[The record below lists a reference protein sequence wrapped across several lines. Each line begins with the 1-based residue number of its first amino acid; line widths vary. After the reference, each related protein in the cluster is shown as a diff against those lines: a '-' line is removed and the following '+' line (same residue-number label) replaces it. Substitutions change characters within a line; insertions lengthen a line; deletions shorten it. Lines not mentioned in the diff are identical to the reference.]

1 MKANPLLDNIFLEKL
16 FTAYD
21 REIYAKIT
29 ALNFDELPT
38 EEISGKVTGG
48 SINVDGTSACRRT
61 CSSTLVANEVNINDY
76 YWGLNTKFEL
86 QIGLTNRI
94 DEKYPDIIWFKEGIY
109 LITTFSTALVTSNYT
124 INIQGN
130 NKIGLLDGTIGGSLT
145 ALSYDFGRE
154 DYTDENG
161 VSHRRKL
168 PIRDIVTE
176 LIHEYAHE
184 PWENIIVQDLD
195 DFGVELLQY
204 RGTATNPLYLFFNI
218 NSQEV
223 EQMTLDGSFTVYKG
237 RQISCTI
244 SNIENI
250 VFEVNDKG
258 EEVKGKYYNL
268 NELYTVSNPTAF
280 KLNRN
285 DEEENYYIIKI
296 TTGQTCGYR
305 MTDITYAGDLIANVG
320 ETVVSVLDKICK
332 MLGDFE
338 YYYDTDG
345 KFIFKRK
352 NQYIYKSF
360 NHHTTTES
368 SQSYVENSA
377 YISPTVWD
385 FTGSTLVTSFNN
397 TPNLSELKNDYSL
410 WGTRKSLT
418 GNDLPVHLRYA
429 IDKKPI
435 YYKTLR
441 GDEYG
446 TTMFI
451 DQIRDEITKE
461 VHREMDIV
469 INDYTIQHK
478 LPGDLPGPQL
488 YPDGSL
494 RGGWWDI
501 RDWYEYYKIL
511 TGNEPNGTI
520 KWYTQNDLTGL
531 VSAHET
537 ITQLELYKDHISNWA
552 EMYNRYYNDTDTLVW
567 MITLTP
573 TREQN
578 KYKLSWGHSYG
589 SYSQANYESNF
600 YVSHL
605 ENGKVVTKKAEPPKK
620 RIINRPMS
628 GCSDSHT
635 YLTFLY
641 ETTYTLS
648 GEPTGGAAYLYNPN
662 FTYVNDGMDYNEII
676 EETINRRV
684 EEKLKDIII
693 VDWREI
699 IYQMAI
705 DYRRFNHCDDFGLKV
720 QEINGKQFDGKYI
733 YPRGVTGYEQYYV
746 DMEGFWRQIYC
757 PQYDYTTITLSENQ
771 YVNAKPG
778 EYFVKY
784 WNTDDENCYEARY
797 LYKDITT
804 ADLTYN
810 DISNGVLHTVSS
822 PYNLTTTYYYKPDPN
837 EWIDGWN
844 PIVDNSPE
852 SLNFWFDFLDDGGD
866 IERYGT
872 SFVGD
877 RPKAVNDSMIK
888 SIYFRETPTLIF
900 TDNIAKIDKKLGY
913 SYLQY
918 SPAMASLF
926 TMSTQGK
933 DAIDVLYEHLYKN
946 SYCIESVTV
955 NALPIYHLEPNNMI
969 NIFDTRAGINGTYVM
984 TKFTLPLTYNG
995 TMSITATKAVEEIF

>member
-61 CSSTLVANEVNINDY
+61 CSLTLVANEVNINDY

-109 LITTFSTALVTSNYT
+109 LITTFSTALGTSSYT
-124 INIQGN
+124 INIQG
-130 NKIGLLDGTIGGSLT
+130 KDKMGLLDGTVGGTLT

-154 DYTDENG
+154 DYIDENG

-237 RQISCTI
+237 QISCAI

-250 VFEVNDKG
+250 VFEFNDKG

-268 NELYTVSNPTAF
+268 NELYTISNPTAF
-280 KLNRN
+280 RLDKNN
-285 DEEENYYIIKI
+285 KEENYYIIKI

-368 SQSYVENSA
+368 AQSYVENSA

-397 TPNLSELKNDYSL
+397 TPNLIELKNDYSL

-429 IDKKPI
+429 IDKKPT

-441 GDEYG
+441 GDAYG
-446 TTMFI
+446 TTTFI
-451 DQIRDEITKE
+451 DQIRDQITKE
-461 VHREMDIV
+461 A
-469 INDYTIQHK
+469 
-478 LPGDLPGPQL
+478 
-488 YPDGSL
+488 
-494 RGGWWDI
+494 
-501 RDWYEYYKIL
+501 YK
-511 TGNEPNGTI
+511 
-520 KWYTQNDLTGL
+520 
-531 VSAHET
+531 
-537 ITQLELYKDHISNWA
+537 
-552 EMYNRYYNDTDTLVW
+552 
-567 MITLTP
+567 
-573 TREQN
+573 
-578 KYKLSWGHSYG
+578 
-589 SYSQANYESNF
+589 
-600 YVSHL
+600 
-605 ENGKVVTKKAEPPKK
+605 
-620 RIINRPMS
+620 
-628 GCSDSHT
+628 
-635 YLTFLY
+635 
-641 ETTYTLS
+641 
-648 GEPTGGAAYLYNPN
+648 
-662 FTYVNDGMDYNEII
+662 
-676 EETINRRV
+676 EETINQRI

-720 QEINGKQFDGKYI
+720 QEVNGKQLDGKYI

-746 DMEGFWRQIYC
+746 DVEGFWRQIYC

-926 TMSTQGK
+926 TMSAQGK

-955 NALPIYHLEPNNMI
+955 NALPIYHLEPNNII

>member
-61 CSSTLVANEVNINDY
+61 CSLTLVANEVNINDY

-94 DEKYPDIIWFKEGIY
+94 DEKYPDIVWFKEGIY
-109 LITTFSTALVTSNYT
+109 LITTFSTPLGTSNYT
-124 INIQGN
+124 INIQG
-130 NKIGLLDGTIGGSLT
+130 KDKMGLLDGTIGGSLT

-154 DYTDENG
+154 DYTDESG

-204 RGTATNPLYLFFNI
+204 RGTTTNPLYLFFNI

-338 YYYDTDG
+338 YYYDTEG

-429 IDKKPI
+429 IDKKPT

-441 GDEYG
+441 GDAYG
-446 TTMFI
+446 TTTFR
-451 DQIRDEITKE
+451 DQIRDQITKE
-461 VHREMDIV
+461 
-469 INDYTIQHK
+469 
-478 LPGDLPGPQL
+478 
-488 YPDGSL
+488 
-494 RGGWWDI
+494 
-501 RDWYEYYKIL
+501 
-511 TGNEPNGTI
+511 
-520 KWYTQNDLTGL
+520 
-531 VSAHET
+531 AH
-537 ITQLELYKDHISNWA
+537 D
-552 EMYNRYYNDTDTLVW
+552 
-567 MITLTP
+567 
-573 TREQN
+573 
-578 KYKLSWGHSYG
+578 
-589 SYSQANYESNF
+589 
-600 YVSHL
+600 
-605 ENGKVVTKKAEPPKK
+605 
-620 RIINRPMS
+620 
-628 GCSDSHT
+628 
-635 YLTFLY
+635 
-641 ETTYTLS
+641 
-648 GEPTGGAAYLYNPN
+648 
-662 FTYVNDGMDYNEII
+662 
-676 EETINRRV
+676 EETINRRI

-720 QEINGKQFDGKYI
+720 QEVNGKQFDGKYI
-733 YPRGVTGYEQYYV
+733 YPRGVTGYEQYYI

-771 YVNAKPG
+771 YINAKPG

-837 EWIDGWN
+837 EWINGWN

-900 TDNIAKIDKKLGY
+900 TDNIANIDKKLGY

-926 TMSTQGK
+926 TMSAQGK

-969 NIFDTRAGINGTYVM
+969 NILDTRAGINGTYVM

>member
-29 ALNFDELPT
+29 ALNFDEFPT

-61 CSSTLVANEVNINDY
+61 CSLTLVANEVNINDY

-109 LITTFSTALVTSNYT
+109 LITTFSTALGTSNYT
-124 INIQGN
+124 INIQG
-130 NKIGLLDGTIGGSLT
+130 KDKMGLLDGTIGGSLT

-204 RGTATNPLYLFFNI
+204 RGTAANPLYLFFNI

-237 RQISCTI
+237 RQISCAI

-258 EEVKGKYYNL
+258 EKIKGKYYNL

-285 DEEENYYIIKI
+285 DKEENYYIIKI

-377 YISPTVWD
+377 YISPTIWD

-429 IDKKPI
+429 IDKKPT

-441 GDEYG
+441 GDAYG
-446 TTMFI
+446 TTMFR

-461 VHREMDIV
+461 VYREMDIV
-469 INDYTIQHK
+469 IND
-478 LPGDLPGPQL
+478 
-488 YPDGSL
+488 
-494 RGGWWDI
+494 
-501 RDWYEYYKIL
+501 
-511 TGNEPNGTI
+511 
-520 KWYTQNDLTGL
+520 
-531 VSAHET
+531 
-537 ITQLELYKDHISNWA
+537 
-552 EMYNRYYNDTDTLVW
+552 
-567 MITLTP
+567 
-573 TREQN
+573 
-578 KYKLSWGHSYG
+578 
-589 SYSQANYESNF
+589 
-600 YVSHL
+600 
-605 ENGKVVTKKAEPPKK
+605 
-620 RIINRPMS
+620 
-628 GCSDSHT
+628 
-635 YLTFLY
+635 
-641 ETTYTLS
+641 
-648 GEPTGGAAYLYNPN
+648 NPN
-662 FTYVNDGMDYNEII
+662 FTYINGGMDYN
-676 EETINRRV
+676 ETINRRV

-720 QEINGKQFDGKYI
+720 QEVNGKQLDGKYI

-746 DMEGFWRQIYC
+746 DIEGFWRQIYC

-837 EWIDGWN
+837 EWINGWN
-844 PIVDNSPE
+844 PIVANSPE

-900 TDNIAKIDKKLGY
+900 TDNIANIDKKLGY

-926 TMSTQGK
+926 TMSAQGK

>member
-29 ALNFDELPT
+29 ALNFDEFPT

-61 CSSTLVANEVNINDY
+61 CSLTLVANEVNINDY

-109 LITTFSTALVTSNYT
+109 LITTFSTALGTSSYT
-124 INIQGN
+124 INIQG
-130 NKIGLLDGTIGGSLT
+130 KDKMGLLDGTIGGTLT

-258 EEVKGKYYNL
+258 EEIKGKYYNL

-429 IDKKPI
+429 IDKKPT

-441 GDEYG
+441 GDAYG
-446 TTMFI
+446 TTTFMN
-451 DQIRDEITKE
+451 QIRDQITKE
-461 VHREMDIV
+461 AHNEEA
-469 INDYTIQHK
+469 IN
-478 LPGDLPGPQL
+478 
-488 YPDGSL
+488 L
-494 RGGWWDI
+494 R
-501 RDWYEYYKIL
+501 
-511 TGNEPNGTI
+511 I
-520 KWYTQNDLTGL
+520 K
-531 VSAHET
+531 
-537 ITQLELYKDHISNWA
+537 
-552 EMYNRYYNDTDTLVW
+552 
-567 MITLTP
+567 
-573 TREQN
+573 
-578 KYKLSWGHSYG
+578 
-589 SYSQANYESNF
+589 
-600 YVSHL
+600 
-605 ENGKVVTKKAEPPKK
+605 
-620 RIINRPMS
+620 
-628 GCSDSHT
+628 
-635 YLTFLY
+635 
-641 ETTYTLS
+641 
-648 GEPTGGAAYLYNPN
+648 
-662 FTYVNDGMDYNEII
+662 
-676 EETINRRV
+676 
-684 EEKLKDIII
+684 EKLKDITI

-720 QEINGKQFDGKYI
+720 QEVNGKQLDGKYI

-822 PYNLTTTYYYKPDPN
+822 PYNLTTTYYYKPDPD

-926 TMSTQGK
+926 TMSAQGK

-969 NIFDTRAGINGTYVM
+969 NILDTRAGINGTYVM

>member
-29 ALNFDELPT
+29 ALNFDEFPT

-48 SINVDGTSACRRT
+48 SINVDGTSVCRRT
-61 CSSTLVANEVNINDY
+61 CSLTLVANEININDY

-109 LITTFSTALVTSNYT
+109 LITTFSTALGTSNYT
-124 INIQGN
+124 INIQG
-130 NKIGLLDGTIGGSLT
+130 KDKMGLLDGTIGGSLT

-204 RGTATNPLYLFFNI
+204 RGTTTNPLYLFFNI

-237 RQISCTI
+237 RQVSCTI

-258 EEVKGKYYNL
+258 EEIKGKYYNL

-429 IDKKPI
+429 IDKKPT

-441 GDEYG
+441 GDAYG
-446 TTMFI
+446 TTEFI
-451 DQIRDEITKE
+451 DQIRNQITKE
-461 VHREMDIV
+461 A
-469 INDYTIQHK
+469 HK
-478 LPGDLPGPQL
+478 
-488 YPDGSL
+488 
-494 RGGWWDI
+494 
-501 RDWYEYYKIL
+501 
-511 TGNEPNGTI
+511 
-520 KWYTQNDLTGL
+520 
-531 VSAHET
+531 
-537 ITQLELYKDHISNWA
+537 
-552 EMYNRYYNDTDTLVW
+552 
-567 MITLTP
+567 
-573 TREQN
+573 
-578 KYKLSWGHSYG
+578 
-589 SYSQANYESNF
+589 
-600 YVSHL
+600 
-605 ENGKVVTKKAEPPKK
+605 
-620 RIINRPMS
+620 
-628 GCSDSHT
+628 
-635 YLTFLY
+635 
-641 ETTYTLS
+641 
-648 GEPTGGAAYLYNPN
+648 
-662 FTYVNDGMDYNEII
+662 
-676 EETINRRV
+676 EETINRRI

-720 QEINGKQFDGKYI
+720 QEVNGKQFDGKYI
-733 YPRGVTGYEQYYV
+733 YPRGVTGYEQYYA

-771 YVNAKPG
+771 YINAKPG
-778 EYFVKY
+778 EYFIKY

-822 PYNLTTTYYYKPDPN
+822 PYNLTTTYYYKPDPDK
-837 EWIDGWN
+837 WINGWN

-900 TDNIAKIDKKLGY
+900 TDNIANIDKKLGY

-926 TMSTQGK
+926 TMSAQGK

-969 NIFDTRAGINGTYVM
+969 NIFDTRTGINGTYVM

>member
-29 ALNFDELPT
+29 ALNFDEFPT

-61 CSSTLVANEVNINDY
+61 CSLTLVANEVNINDY

-86 QIGLTNRI
+86 QIGLTNHI

-109 LITTFSTALVTSNYT
+109 LITTFSTALGTSNYT
-124 INIQGN
+124 INIQG
-130 NKIGLLDGTIGGSLT
+130 KDKMGLLDGTIGGTLT

-204 RGTATNPLYLFFNI
+204 RGTSTNPLYLFFNI

-237 RQISCTI
+237 RQISCAI

-258 EEVKGKYYNL
+258 EEIKGKYYNL

-285 DEEENYYIIKI
+285 DKEENYYIIKI

-338 YYYDTDG
+338 YYYDTEG

-385 FTGSTLVTSFNN
+385 FTGSTLITSFNN

-429 IDKKPI
+429 IDKKPT

-441 GDEYG
+441 GDAYG
-446 TTMFI
+446 TTTFI
-451 DQIRDEITKE
+451 DQIRNQITKE
-461 VHREMDIV
+461 
-469 INDYTIQHK
+469 
-478 LPGDLPGPQL
+478 
-488 YPDGSL
+488 
-494 RGGWWDI
+494 
-501 RDWYEYYKIL
+501 
-511 TGNEPNGTI
+511 
-520 KWYTQNDLTGL
+520 
-531 VSAHET
+531 AH
-537 ITQLELYKDHISNWA
+537 N
-552 EMYNRYYNDTDTLVW
+552 
-567 MITLTP
+567 
-573 TREQN
+573 
-578 KYKLSWGHSYG
+578 
-589 SYSQANYESNF
+589 
-600 YVSHL
+600 
-605 ENGKVVTKKAEPPKK
+605 
-620 RIINRPMS
+620 
-628 GCSDSHT
+628 
-635 YLTFLY
+635 
-641 ETTYTLS
+641 
-648 GEPTGGAAYLYNPN
+648 
-662 FTYVNDGMDYNEII
+662 

-720 QEINGKQFDGKYI
+720 QEVNGKQLDGKYI

-926 TMSTQGK
+926 IMSAQGK

-969 NIFDTRAGINGTYVM
+969 NILDTRAGINGTYVM

>member
-29 ALNFDELPT
+29 ALNFDEFPT

-61 CSSTLVANEVNINDY
+61 CSLTLVANEVNINDY

-109 LITTFSTALVTSNYT
+109 LITTFSTALGTSNYT
-124 INIQGN
+124 INIQG
-130 NKIGLLDGTIGGSLT
+130 KDKMGLLDGTIGGSLT

-154 DYTDENG
+154 DYIDENG

-184 PWENIIVQDLD
+184 PCENIIVQDLD

-223 EQMTLDGSFTVYKG
+223 EQMTLDGSFIVYKG

-338 YYYDTDG
+338 YYYDTEG

-410 WGTRKSLT
+410 WGIRKSLT

-429 IDKKPI
+429 IDKKPT

-441 GDEYG
+441 GDAYG
-446 TTMFI
+446 TTMFR
-451 DQIRDEITKE
+451 DQIRDQITKE
-461 VHREMDIV
+461 
-469 INDYTIQHK
+469 
-478 LPGDLPGPQL
+478 
-488 YPDGSL
+488 
-494 RGGWWDI
+494 
-501 RDWYEYYKIL
+501 
-511 TGNEPNGTI
+511 
-520 KWYTQNDLTGL
+520 
-531 VSAHET
+531 AH
-537 ITQLELYKDHISNWA
+537 D
-552 EMYNRYYNDTDTLVW
+552 
-567 MITLTP
+567 
-573 TREQN
+573 
-578 KYKLSWGHSYG
+578 
-589 SYSQANYESNF
+589 
-600 YVSHL
+600 
-605 ENGKVVTKKAEPPKK
+605 
-620 RIINRPMS
+620 
-628 GCSDSHT
+628 
-635 YLTFLY
+635 
-641 ETTYTLS
+641 
-648 GEPTGGAAYLYNPN
+648 
-662 FTYVNDGMDYNEII
+662 
-676 EETINRRV
+676 EETINRRI

-720 QEINGKQFDGKYI
+720 QEVNGKQLDGKYI
-733 YPRGVTGYEQYYV
+733 YPRGVTGYEQYYT
-746 DMEGFWRQIYC
+746 DMEAFWRQIYC

-837 EWIDGWN
+837 EWINGWN

-926 TMSTQGK
+926 TMSAQGK

>member
-29 ALNFDELPT
+29 ALNFDEFPT

-61 CSSTLVANEVNINDY
+61 CSLTLVANEVNINDY

-86 QIGLTNRI
+86 QIGLTNHI

-109 LITTFSTALVTSNYT
+109 LITTFSTALGTSNYT
-124 INIQGN
+124 INIQG
-130 NKIGLLDGTIGGSLT
+130 KDKMGLLDGTIGGTLT

-204 RGTATNPLYLFFNI
+204 RGTTTNPLYLFFNI

-237 RQISCTI
+237 RQTSCAI

-250 VFEVNDKG
+250 VFELNDKG
-258 EEVKGKYYNL
+258 EEIKGKYYNL

-320 ETVVSVLDKICK
+320 ETVISVLDKICK

-338 YYYDTDG
+338 YYYDTEG

-429 IDKKPI
+429 IDKKPT

-441 GDEYG
+441 GDAYG
-446 TTMFI
+446 TTTFI
-451 DQIRDEITKE
+451 DQIRDQITKE
-461 VHREMDIV
+461 
-469 INDYTIQHK
+469 
-478 LPGDLPGPQL
+478 
-488 YPDGSL
+488 
-494 RGGWWDI
+494 
-501 RDWYEYYKIL
+501 
-511 TGNEPNGTI
+511 
-520 KWYTQNDLTGL
+520 
-531 VSAHET
+531 AH
-537 ITQLELYKDHISNWA
+537 D
-552 EMYNRYYNDTDTLVW
+552 
-567 MITLTP
+567 
-573 TREQN
+573 
-578 KYKLSWGHSYG
+578 
-589 SYSQANYESNF
+589 
-600 YVSHL
+600 
-605 ENGKVVTKKAEPPKK
+605 
-620 RIINRPMS
+620 
-628 GCSDSHT
+628 
-635 YLTFLY
+635 
-641 ETTYTLS
+641 
-648 GEPTGGAAYLYNPN
+648 
-662 FTYVNDGMDYNEII
+662 
-676 EETINRRV
+676 EETINRRI

-720 QEINGKQFDGKYI
+720 QEVNGKQFDGKYI

-822 PYNLTTTYYYKPDPN
+822 PYNLTTTYYYKPDPD

-900 TDNIAKIDKKLGY
+900 TDNIANIDKKLGY

-926 TMSTQGK
+926 TMSAQGK

-969 NIFDTRAGINGTYVM
+969 NILDTRAGINGTYVM

>member
-29 ALNFDELPT
+29 ALNFDEFPT

-61 CSSTLVANEVNINDY
+61 CSLTLVANEVNINDY

-86 QIGLTNRI
+86 QIGLTNHI

-109 LITTFSTALVTSNYT
+109 LITTFSTALGTSNYT
-124 INIQGN
+124 INIQG
-130 NKIGLLDGTIGGSLT
+130 KDKMGLLDGTIGGTLT

-204 RGTATNPLYLFFNI
+204 RGTTTNPLYLFFNI

-237 RQISCTI
+237 RQISCAI

-368 SQSYVENSA
+368 SQTYVENSA

-385 FTGSTLVTSFNN
+385 FTGSTLITSFNN

-429 IDKKPI
+429 IDKKPT

-441 GDEYG
+441 GDAYG
-446 TTMFI
+446 TTTFI
-451 DQIRDEITKE
+451 DQIRNQITKE
-461 VHREMDIV
+461 A
-469 INDYTIQHK
+469 HK
-478 LPGDLPGPQL
+478 
-488 YPDGSL
+488 
-494 RGGWWDI
+494 
-501 RDWYEYYKIL
+501 
-511 TGNEPNGTI
+511 
-520 KWYTQNDLTGL
+520 
-531 VSAHET
+531 
-537 ITQLELYKDHISNWA
+537 
-552 EMYNRYYNDTDTLVW
+552 
-567 MITLTP
+567 
-573 TREQN
+573 
-578 KYKLSWGHSYG
+578 
-589 SYSQANYESNF
+589 
-600 YVSHL
+600 
-605 ENGKVVTKKAEPPKK
+605 
-620 RIINRPMS
+620 
-628 GCSDSHT
+628 
-635 YLTFLY
+635 
-641 ETTYTLS
+641 
-648 GEPTGGAAYLYNPN
+648 
-662 FTYVNDGMDYNEII
+662 
-676 EETINRRV
+676 EETINRRI

-720 QEINGKQFDGKYI
+720 QEVNGKQFDGKYI
-733 YPRGVTGYEQYYV
+733 YPRGITGYEQYYV
-746 DMEGFWRQIYC
+746 DIEGFWRQIYC

-900 TDNIAKIDKKLGY
+900 TDNIANIDKKLGY

-926 TMSTQGK
+926 TMSAQGK

-946 SYCIESVTV
+946 SYCIEAVTV

>member
-61 CSSTLVANEVNINDY
+61 CSLTLVANEVNINDY

-109 LITTFSTALVTSNYT
+109 LITTFSTALGTSSYT
-124 INIQGN
+124 INIQG
-130 NKIGLLDGTIGGSLT
+130 KDKMGLLDGTVGGTLT

-154 DYTDENG
+154 DYIDENG
-161 VSHRRKL
+161 VLHRRKL

-223 EQMTLDGSFTVYKG
+223 EQMTLDGSFIVYKG
-237 RQISCTI
+237 QISCAI

-250 VFEVNDKG
+250 VFEFNDKG

-268 NELYTVSNPTAF
+268 NELYTISNPTAF
-280 KLNRN
+280 RLDKNN
-285 DEEENYYIIKI
+285 KEENYYIIKI

-338 YYYDTDG
+338 YYYDTEG

-429 IDKKPI
+429 IDKKPT

-441 GDEYG
+441 GDAYG
-446 TTMFI
+446 TTTFI
-451 DQIRDEITKE
+451 DQIRDQITKE
-461 VHREMDIV
+461 A
-469 INDYTIQHK
+469 
-478 LPGDLPGPQL
+478 
-488 YPDGSL
+488 
-494 RGGWWDI
+494 
-501 RDWYEYYKIL
+501 YK
-511 TGNEPNGTI
+511 
-520 KWYTQNDLTGL
+520 
-531 VSAHET
+531 
-537 ITQLELYKDHISNWA
+537 
-552 EMYNRYYNDTDTLVW
+552 
-567 MITLTP
+567 
-573 TREQN
+573 
-578 KYKLSWGHSYG
+578 
-589 SYSQANYESNF
+589 
-600 YVSHL
+600 
-605 ENGKVVTKKAEPPKK
+605 
-620 RIINRPMS
+620 
-628 GCSDSHT
+628 
-635 YLTFLY
+635 
-641 ETTYTLS
+641 
-648 GEPTGGAAYLYNPN
+648 
-662 FTYVNDGMDYNEII
+662 
-676 EETINRRV
+676 EETINQRI

-720 QEINGKQFDGKYI
+720 QEVNGKQLDGKYI
-733 YPRGVTGYEQYYV
+733 YPRGVTGYEQYYI

-926 TMSTQGK
+926 TMSAQGK

>member
-29 ALNFDELPT
+29 ALNFDEFPT

-61 CSSTLVANEVNINDY
+61 CSLTLVANEVNINDY

-109 LITTFSTALVTSNYT
+109 LITTFSTALGTSNYT
-124 INIQGN
+124 INIQG
-130 NKIGLLDGTIGGSLT
+130 KDKMGLLDGTIGGTLT

-237 RQISCTI
+237 RQISCAI

-258 EEVKGKYYNL
+258 EEIKGKYYNL

-338 YYYDTDG
+338 YYYDTEG

-429 IDKKPI
+429 IDKKPT

-441 GDEYG
+441 GDAYG
-446 TTMFI
+446 TTMFR
-451 DQIRDEITKE
+451 DQIRDQITKE
-461 VHREMDIV
+461 VHD
-469 INDYTIQHK
+469 
-478 LPGDLPGPQL
+478 
-488 YPDGSL
+488 
-494 RGGWWDI
+494 
-501 RDWYEYYKIL
+501 
-511 TGNEPNGTI
+511 
-520 KWYTQNDLTGL
+520 
-531 VSAHET
+531 
-537 ITQLELYKDHISNWA
+537 
-552 EMYNRYYNDTDTLVW
+552 
-567 MITLTP
+567 
-573 TREQN
+573 
-578 KYKLSWGHSYG
+578 
-589 SYSQANYESNF
+589 
-600 YVSHL
+600 
-605 ENGKVVTKKAEPPKK
+605 
-620 RIINRPMS
+620 
-628 GCSDSHT
+628 
-635 YLTFLY
+635 
-641 ETTYTLS
+641 
-648 GEPTGGAAYLYNPN
+648 
-662 FTYVNDGMDYNEII
+662 
-676 EETINRRV
+676 EETINRRI

-720 QEINGKQFDGKYI
+720 QEVNGKQFDGKYI

-778 EYFVKY
+778 EYFIKY

-822 PYNLTTTYYYKPDPN
+822 PYNLTTTYYYKPDPD

-872 SFVGD
+872 SFLGD

-900 TDNIAKIDKKLGY
+900 TDNIANIDKKLGY

-926 TMSTQGK
+926 TMSAQGK

-969 NIFDTRAGINGTYVM
+969 NILDTRAGINGTYVM

>member
-29 ALNFDELPT
+29 ALNFDEFPT

-61 CSSTLVANEVNINDY
+61 CSLTLVANEVNINDY

-109 LITTFSTALVTSNYT
+109 LITTFSTALGTSNYT
-124 INIQGN
+124 INIQG
-130 NKIGLLDGTIGGSLT
+130 KDKMGLLDGTIGGSLT

-237 RQISCTI
+237 RQISCAI

-258 EEVKGKYYNL
+258 EEIKGKYYNL

-338 YYYDTDG
+338 YYYDTEG

-429 IDKKPI
+429 IDKKPT

-441 GDEYG
+441 GDAYG
-446 TTMFI
+446 TTMFR
-451 DQIRDEITKE
+451 DQIRDQITKE
-461 VHREMDIV
+461 
-469 INDYTIQHK
+469 
-478 LPGDLPGPQL
+478 
-488 YPDGSL
+488 
-494 RGGWWDI
+494 
-501 RDWYEYYKIL
+501 
-511 TGNEPNGTI
+511 
-520 KWYTQNDLTGL
+520 
-531 VSAHET
+531 AH
-537 ITQLELYKDHISNWA
+537 D
-552 EMYNRYYNDTDTLVW
+552 
-567 MITLTP
+567 
-573 TREQN
+573 
-578 KYKLSWGHSYG
+578 
-589 SYSQANYESNF
+589 
-600 YVSHL
+600 
-605 ENGKVVTKKAEPPKK
+605 
-620 RIINRPMS
+620 
-628 GCSDSHT
+628 
-635 YLTFLY
+635 
-641 ETTYTLS
+641 
-648 GEPTGGAAYLYNPN
+648 
-662 FTYVNDGMDYNEII
+662 
-676 EETINRRV
+676 EETINRRI

-720 QEINGKQFDGKYI
+720 QEVNGKQFDGKYI
-733 YPRGVTGYEQYYV
+733 YPRGVTGYEQYYT
-746 DMEGFWRQIYC
+746 DMEAFWRQIYC

-810 DISNGVLHTVSS
+810 DISNGILHTVSS

-900 TDNIAKIDKKLGY
+900 TDNIANIDKKLGY

-926 TMSTQGK
+926 TMSAQGK

-969 NIFDTRAGINGTYVM
+969 NILDTRAGINGTYVM

>member
-61 CSSTLVANEVNINDY
+61 CSLTLVANEVNINDY

-94 DEKYPDIIWFKEGIY
+94 DEKYPEIIWFKEGIY
-109 LITTFSTALVTSNYT
+109 LITTFSTALGTSNYT
-124 INIQGN
+124 INIQG
-130 NKIGLLDGTIGGSLT
+130 KDKMGLLDGTIGGTLT

-154 DYTDENG
+154 DYIDENG

-237 RQISCTI
+237 RQISCAI

-285 DEEENYYIIKI
+285 DKEENYYIIKI

-338 YYYDTDG
+338 YYYDTEG

-429 IDKKPI
+429 IDKKPT

-441 GDEYG
+441 GDAYG
-446 TTMFI
+446 TTMFR

-469 INDYTIQHK
+469 IND
-478 LPGDLPGPQL
+478 
-488 YPDGSL
+488 
-494 RGGWWDI
+494 
-501 RDWYEYYKIL
+501 
-511 TGNEPNGTI
+511 
-520 KWYTQNDLTGL
+520 
-531 VSAHET
+531 
-537 ITQLELYKDHISNWA
+537 
-552 EMYNRYYNDTDTLVW
+552 
-567 MITLTP
+567 
-573 TREQN
+573 
-578 KYKLSWGHSYG
+578 
-589 SYSQANYESNF
+589 
-600 YVSHL
+600 
-605 ENGKVVTKKAEPPKK
+605 
-620 RIINRPMS
+620 
-628 GCSDSHT
+628 
-635 YLTFLY
+635 
-641 ETTYTLS
+641 
-648 GEPTGGAAYLYNPN
+648 NPN
-662 FTYVNDGMDYNEII
+662 FTYVNGGMDYNEI
-676 EETINRRV
+676 INRRV

-720 QEINGKQFDGKYI
+720 QEVNGKQFDGKYI
-733 YPRGVTGYEQYYV
+733 YPRGVTGYEQYYI

-771 YVNAKPG
+771 YINAKPG

-822 PYNLTTTYYYKPDPN
+822 PYNLTTTYYYKPDPK

-844 PIVDNSPE
+844 PIVNNSPE

-926 TMSTQGK
+926 TMSAQGK

-969 NIFDTRAGINGTYVM
+969 NILDTRAGINGTYVM

>member
-29 ALNFDELPT
+29 ALNFDEFPT

-61 CSSTLVANEVNINDY
+61 CSLTLVANEVNINDY

-109 LITTFSTALVTSNYT
+109 LITTFSTALGTSNYT
-124 INIQGN
+124 INIQG
-130 NKIGLLDGTIGGSLT
+130 KDKMGLLDGTIGGSLT

-204 RGTATNPLYLFFNI
+204 RGTSTNPLYLFFNI

-237 RQISCTI
+237 RQISCAI

-258 EEVKGKYYNL
+258 EKIKGKYYNL

-285 DEEENYYIIKI
+285 DKEENYYIIKI

-377 YISPTVWD
+377 YISPTIWD

-429 IDKKPI
+429 IDKKPT

-441 GDEYG
+441 GDAYG
-446 TTMFI
+446 TTTFI
-451 DQIRDEITKE
+451 DQIRNQITKE
-461 VHREMDIV
+461 A
-469 INDYTIQHK
+469 HK
-478 LPGDLPGPQL
+478 
-488 YPDGSL
+488 
-494 RGGWWDI
+494 
-501 RDWYEYYKIL
+501 
-511 TGNEPNGTI
+511 
-520 KWYTQNDLTGL
+520 
-531 VSAHET
+531 
-537 ITQLELYKDHISNWA
+537 
-552 EMYNRYYNDTDTLVW
+552 
-567 MITLTP
+567 
-573 TREQN
+573 
-578 KYKLSWGHSYG
+578 
-589 SYSQANYESNF
+589 
-600 YVSHL
+600 
-605 ENGKVVTKKAEPPKK
+605 
-620 RIINRPMS
+620 
-628 GCSDSHT
+628 
-635 YLTFLY
+635 
-641 ETTYTLS
+641 
-648 GEPTGGAAYLYNPN
+648 
-662 FTYVNDGMDYNEII
+662 

-720 QEINGKQFDGKYI
+720 QEVNGKQLDGKYI

-746 DMEGFWRQIYC
+746 DIEGFWRQIYC

-900 TDNIAKIDKKLGY
+900 TDNIANIDKKLGY

-926 TMSTQGK
+926 TMSAQGK

>member
-29 ALNFDELPT
+29 ALNFDEFPT

-61 CSSTLVANEVNINDY
+61 CSLTLVANEVNINDY

-109 LITTFSTALVTSNYT
+109 LITTFSTALGTSNYT
-124 INIQGN
+124 INIQG
-130 NKIGLLDGTIGGSLT
+130 KDKMGLLDGTIGGSLT
-145 ALSYDFGRE
+145 ALSYDFSRE
-154 DYTDENG
+154 DYIDENG

-204 RGTATNPLYLFFNI
+204 RGTTTNPLYLFFNI

-223 EQMTLDGSFTVYKG
+223 EQMTLDSSFIVYKG
-237 RQISCTI
+237 RQISCAI
-244 SNIENI
+244 SNIENV
-250 VFEVNDKG
+250 VFEINDKG

-338 YYYDTDG
+338 YYYDTEG

-429 IDKKPI
+429 IDKKPT

-441 GDEYG
+441 GDAYG
-446 TTMFI
+446 TTTFK
-451 DQIRDEITKE
+451 DQIRDQITKE
-461 VHREMDIV
+461 VHKEMDIV
-469 INDYTIQHK
+469 IND
-478 LPGDLPGPQL
+478 
-488 YPDGSL
+488 
-494 RGGWWDI
+494 
-501 RDWYEYYKIL
+501 
-511 TGNEPNGTI
+511 
-520 KWYTQNDLTGL
+520 
-531 VSAHET
+531 
-537 ITQLELYKDHISNWA
+537 
-552 EMYNRYYNDTDTLVW
+552 
-567 MITLTP
+567 
-573 TREQN
+573 
-578 KYKLSWGHSYG
+578 
-589 SYSQANYESNF
+589 
-600 YVSHL
+600 
-605 ENGKVVTKKAEPPKK
+605 
-620 RIINRPMS
+620 
-628 GCSDSHT
+628 
-635 YLTFLY
+635 
-641 ETTYTLS
+641 
-648 GEPTGGAAYLYNPN
+648 NPN
-662 FTYVNDGMDYNEII
+662 FTYINDGMDYNEII
-676 EETINRRV
+676 NRRV
-684 EEKLKDIII
+684 EEKMKDIIV

-720 QEINGKQFDGKYI
+720 QEVNGKQLDGKYI

-746 DMEGFWRQIYC
+746 DIEGFWRQIYC

-771 YVNAKPG
+771 YINAKPG

-822 PYNLTTTYYYKPDPN
+822 SYNLTTTYYYKPDPK

-926 TMSTQGK
+926 TMSAQGK

-969 NIFDTRAGINGTYVM
+969 NILDTRAGINGTYVM

>member
-29 ALNFDELPT
+29 ALNFDEFPT

-61 CSSTLVANEVNINDY
+61 CSLTLVANEVNINDY

-109 LITTFSTALVTSNYT
+109 LITTFSTALGTSNYT
-124 INIQGN
+124 INIQG
-130 NKIGLLDGTIGGSLT
+130 KDKMGLLDGTIGGTLT

-237 RQISCTI
+237 RQISCAI

-250 VFEVNDKG
+250 VFERNDKG

-385 FTGSTLVTSFNN
+385 FTGSTLITSFNN

-418 GNDLPVHLRYA
+418 GNDLPIHLRYA

-441 GDEYG
+441 GDAYG

-451 DQIRDEITKE
+451 DQIRNQITKE
-461 VHREMDIV
+461 
-469 INDYTIQHK
+469 
-478 LPGDLPGPQL
+478 
-488 YPDGSL
+488 
-494 RGGWWDI
+494 
-501 RDWYEYYKIL
+501 
-511 TGNEPNGTI
+511 
-520 KWYTQNDLTGL
+520 
-531 VSAHET
+531 AH
-537 ITQLELYKDHISNWA
+537 N
-552 EMYNRYYNDTDTLVW
+552 
-567 MITLTP
+567 
-573 TREQN
+573 
-578 KYKLSWGHSYG
+578 
-589 SYSQANYESNF
+589 
-600 YVSHL
+600 
-605 ENGKVVTKKAEPPKK
+605 
-620 RIINRPMS
+620 
-628 GCSDSHT
+628 
-635 YLTFLY
+635 
-641 ETTYTLS
+641 
-648 GEPTGGAAYLYNPN
+648 
-662 FTYVNDGMDYNEII
+662 
-676 EETINRRV
+676 EETINRRI

-720 QEINGKQFDGKYI
+720 QEVNGKQFDGKYI

-746 DMEGFWRQIYC
+746 DIEGFWRQIYC

-837 EWIDGWN
+837 EWINGWN

-926 TMSTQGK
+926 TMSAQGK

-969 NIFDTRAGINGTYVM
+969 NILDTRAGINGTYVM

>member
-61 CSSTLVANEVNINDY
+61 CSLTLVANEVNINDY

-109 LITTFSTALVTSNYT
+109 LITTFSTALGTSNYT
-124 INIQGN
+124 INIQG
-130 NKIGLLDGTIGGSLT
+130 KDKMGLLDGTIGGTLT

-204 RGTATNPLYLFFNI
+204 RGTTTNPLYLFFNI

-237 RQISCTI
+237 RQISCAI

-258 EEVKGKYYNL
+258 EKIKGKYYNL

-285 DEEENYYIIKI
+285 DEEENYYIVKI

-338 YYYDTDG
+338 YYYNTEG

-418 GNDLPVHLRYA
+418 GNDLPIHLRYA
-429 IDKKPI
+429 IDKKPT

-441 GDEYG
+441 GDAYG
-446 TTMFI
+446 TTTFI
-451 DQIRDEITKE
+451 DQIRNQITKE
-461 VHREMDIV
+461 S
-469 INDYTIQHK
+469 HK
-478 LPGDLPGPQL
+478 
-488 YPDGSL
+488 
-494 RGGWWDI
+494 
-501 RDWYEYYKIL
+501 
-511 TGNEPNGTI
+511 
-520 KWYTQNDLTGL
+520 
-531 VSAHET
+531 
-537 ITQLELYKDHISNWA
+537 
-552 EMYNRYYNDTDTLVW
+552 
-567 MITLTP
+567 
-573 TREQN
+573 
-578 KYKLSWGHSYG
+578 
-589 SYSQANYESNF
+589 
-600 YVSHL
+600 
-605 ENGKVVTKKAEPPKK
+605 
-620 RIINRPMS
+620 
-628 GCSDSHT
+628 
-635 YLTFLY
+635 
-641 ETTYTLS
+641 
-648 GEPTGGAAYLYNPN
+648 
-662 FTYVNDGMDYNEII
+662 

-720 QEINGKQFDGKYI
+720 QEVNGKQLDGKYI

-746 DMEGFWRQIYC
+746 DIEGFWRQIYC

-771 YVNAKPG
+771 YINAKPG

-926 TMSTQGK
+926 TMSAQGK

-969 NIFDTRAGINGTYVM
+969 NILDTRAGINGTYVM

>member
-29 ALNFDELPT
+29 ALNFDEFPT

-61 CSSTLVANEVNINDY
+61 CSLTLVANEVNINDY

-86 QIGLTNRI
+86 QIGLTNHI

-109 LITTFSTALVTSNYT
+109 LITTFSTALGTSNYT
-124 INIQGN
+124 INIQG
-130 NKIGLLDGTIGGSLT
+130 KDKMGLLDGTIGGTLT

-237 RQISCTI
+237 RQISCAI

-250 VFEVNDKG
+250 VFELNDKG

-338 YYYDTDG
+338 YYYDTEG

-429 IDKKPI
+429 IDKKPT

-441 GDEYG
+441 GDAYG
-446 TTMFI
+446 TTTFK
-451 DQIRDEITKE
+451 DQIRDQITKE
-461 VHREMDIV
+461 VHKEMDIV
-469 INDYTIQHK
+469 IND
-478 LPGDLPGPQL
+478 
-488 YPDGSL
+488 
-494 RGGWWDI
+494 
-501 RDWYEYYKIL
+501 
-511 TGNEPNGTI
+511 
-520 KWYTQNDLTGL
+520 
-531 VSAHET
+531 
-537 ITQLELYKDHISNWA
+537 
-552 EMYNRYYNDTDTLVW
+552 
-567 MITLTP
+567 
-573 TREQN
+573 
-578 KYKLSWGHSYG
+578 
-589 SYSQANYESNF
+589 
-600 YVSHL
+600 
-605 ENGKVVTKKAEPPKK
+605 
-620 RIINRPMS
+620 
-628 GCSDSHT
+628 
-635 YLTFLY
+635 
-641 ETTYTLS
+641 
-648 GEPTGGAAYLYNPN
+648 NPN
-662 FTYVNDGMDYNEII
+662 FTYINDGMDYNEII
-676 EETINRRV
+676 NRRV
-684 EEKLKDIII
+684 EEKMKDIIV

-720 QEINGKQFDGKYI
+720 QEVNGKQLDGKYI

-746 DMEGFWRQIYC
+746 DIEGFWRQIYC

-771 YVNAKPG
+771 YINAKPG

-822 PYNLTTTYYYKPDPN
+822 SYNLTTTYYYKPDPK

-926 TMSTQGK
+926 TMSAQGK

-969 NIFDTRAGINGTYVM
+969 NILDTRAGINGTYVM

>member
-29 ALNFDELPT
+29 ALNFDEFPT

-61 CSSTLVANEVNINDY
+61 CSLTLVANEVNINDY

-109 LITTFSTALVTSNYT
+109 LITTFSTALGTSSYT
-124 INIQGN
+124 INIQG
-130 NKIGLLDGTIGGSLT
+130 KDKMGLLDGTIGGTLT

-204 RGTATNPLYLFFNI
+204 RGTSTNPLYLFFNI

-237 RQISCTI
+237 RQISCAI

-258 EEVKGKYYNL
+258 EEIKGKYYNL

-285 DEEENYYIIKI
+285 DKEENYYIIKI

-305 MTDITYAGDLIANVG
+305 MTNITYAGDLIANVG

-377 YISPTVWD
+377 YISPTIWD

-429 IDKKPI
+429 IDKKPT

-441 GDEYG
+441 GDAYG
-446 TTMFI
+446 TTTFI
-451 DQIRDEITKE
+451 DQIRDQITKE
-461 VHREMDIV
+461 A
-469 INDYTIQHK
+469 
-478 LPGDLPGPQL
+478 
-488 YPDGSL
+488 
-494 RGGWWDI
+494 
-501 RDWYEYYKIL
+501 YK
-511 TGNEPNGTI
+511 
-520 KWYTQNDLTGL
+520 
-531 VSAHET
+531 
-537 ITQLELYKDHISNWA
+537 
-552 EMYNRYYNDTDTLVW
+552 
-567 MITLTP
+567 
-573 TREQN
+573 
-578 KYKLSWGHSYG
+578 
-589 SYSQANYESNF
+589 
-600 YVSHL
+600 
-605 ENGKVVTKKAEPPKK
+605 
-620 RIINRPMS
+620 
-628 GCSDSHT
+628 
-635 YLTFLY
+635 
-641 ETTYTLS
+641 
-648 GEPTGGAAYLYNPN
+648 
-662 FTYVNDGMDYNEII
+662 
-676 EETINRRV
+676 EETINQRI

-720 QEINGKQFDGKYI
+720 QEVNGKQLDGKYI

-822 PYNLTTTYYYKPDPN
+822 PYNLTTTYYYKPDPD

-926 TMSTQGK
+926 TMSAQGK

-969 NIFDTRAGINGTYVM
+969 NILDTRAGINGTYVM

>member
-29 ALNFDELPT
+29 ALNFDEFPT

-61 CSSTLVANEVNINDY
+61 CSLTLVANEVNINDY

-94 DEKYPDIIWFKEGIY
+94 DEKYPNIIWFKEGIY
-109 LITTFSTALVTSNYT
+109 LITIFSTALGTSNYT
-124 INIQGN
+124 INIQG
-130 NKIGLLDGTIGGSLT
+130 KDKMGLLDGTIGGTLT

-258 EEVKGKYYNL
+258 EEIKGKYYNL

-441 GDEYG
+441 GDAYG
-446 TTMFI
+446 TTTFI
-451 DQIRDEITKE
+451 DQIRDQITKE
-461 VHREMDIV
+461 A
-469 INDYTIQHK
+469 
-478 LPGDLPGPQL
+478 
-488 YPDGSL
+488 
-494 RGGWWDI
+494 
-501 RDWYEYYKIL
+501 YK
-511 TGNEPNGTI
+511 
-520 KWYTQNDLTGL
+520 
-531 VSAHET
+531 
-537 ITQLELYKDHISNWA
+537 
-552 EMYNRYYNDTDTLVW
+552 
-567 MITLTP
+567 
-573 TREQN
+573 
-578 KYKLSWGHSYG
+578 
-589 SYSQANYESNF
+589 
-600 YVSHL
+600 
-605 ENGKVVTKKAEPPKK
+605 
-620 RIINRPMS
+620 
-628 GCSDSHT
+628 
-635 YLTFLY
+635 
-641 ETTYTLS
+641 
-648 GEPTGGAAYLYNPN
+648 
-662 FTYVNDGMDYNEII
+662 
-676 EETINRRV
+676 EETINQRI

-720 QEINGKQFDGKYI
+720 QEVNGKQLDGKYI

-746 DMEGFWRQIYC
+746 DIEGFWRQIYC

-844 PIVDNSPE
+844 PIVYNSPE

-900 TDNIAKIDKKLGY
+900 TDNIANIDKKLGY

-926 TMSTQGK
+926 TMSAQGK

-969 NIFDTRAGINGTYVM
+969 NILDTRAGINGTYVM

>member
-29 ALNFDELPT
+29 ALNFDEFPT

-61 CSSTLVANEVNINDY
+61 CSLTLVANEVNINDY

-86 QIGLTNRI
+86 QIGLTNHI

-109 LITTFSTALVTSNYT
+109 LITTFSTALGISNYT
-124 INIQGN
+124 INIQG
-130 NKIGLLDGTIGGSLT
+130 KDKMGLLDGTIGGTLT

-237 RQISCTI
+237 RQISCAI

-250 VFEVNDKG
+250 VFERNDKG

-285 DEEENYYIIKI
+285 DKEENYYIIKI

-338 YYYDTDG
+338 YYYDTEG

-429 IDKKPI
+429 IDKKPT

-441 GDEYG
+441 GDAYG
-446 TTMFI
+446 TTMFR

-469 INDYTIQHK
+469 IND
-478 LPGDLPGPQL
+478 
-488 YPDGSL
+488 
-494 RGGWWDI
+494 
-501 RDWYEYYKIL
+501 
-511 TGNEPNGTI
+511 
-520 KWYTQNDLTGL
+520 
-531 VSAHET
+531 
-537 ITQLELYKDHISNWA
+537 
-552 EMYNRYYNDTDTLVW
+552 
-567 MITLTP
+567 
-573 TREQN
+573 
-578 KYKLSWGHSYG
+578 
-589 SYSQANYESNF
+589 
-600 YVSHL
+600 
-605 ENGKVVTKKAEPPKK
+605 
-620 RIINRPMS
+620 
-628 GCSDSHT
+628 
-635 YLTFLY
+635 
-641 ETTYTLS
+641 
-648 GEPTGGAAYLYNPN
+648 NPN
-662 FTYVNDGMDYNEII
+662 FTYINDGMDYNE
-676 EETINRRV
+676 TINRRV
-684 EEKLKDIII
+684 KEKLKDIII

-720 QEINGKQFDGKYI
+720 QEVNGKQFDGKYI

-822 PYNLTTTYYYKPDPN
+822 PYNLTTTYYYKPDPD
-837 EWIDGWN
+837 EWINGWN

-926 TMSTQGK
+926 TMSAQGK

>member
-61 CSSTLVANEVNINDY
+61 CSLTLVANEVNINDY

-94 DEKYPDIIWFKEGIY
+94 DEKYPDIVWFKEGIY
-109 LITTFSTALVTSNYT
+109 LITTFSTALGTSNYT
-124 INIQGN
+124 INIQG
-130 NKIGLLDGTIGGSLT
+130 KDKMGLLDGTIGGSLT

-154 DYTDENG
+154 DYTDESG

-204 RGTATNPLYLFFNI
+204 RGTTTNPLYLFFNI

-338 YYYDTDG
+338 YYYDTEG

-429 IDKKPI
+429 IDKKPT

-441 GDEYG
+441 GDAYG
-446 TTMFI
+446 TTTFR
-451 DQIRDEITKE
+451 DQIRDQITKE
-461 VHREMDIV
+461 
-469 INDYTIQHK
+469 
-478 LPGDLPGPQL
+478 
-488 YPDGSL
+488 
-494 RGGWWDI
+494 
-501 RDWYEYYKIL
+501 
-511 TGNEPNGTI
+511 
-520 KWYTQNDLTGL
+520 
-531 VSAHET
+531 AH
-537 ITQLELYKDHISNWA
+537 D
-552 EMYNRYYNDTDTLVW
+552 
-567 MITLTP
+567 
-573 TREQN
+573 
-578 KYKLSWGHSYG
+578 
-589 SYSQANYESNF
+589 
-600 YVSHL
+600 
-605 ENGKVVTKKAEPPKK
+605 
-620 RIINRPMS
+620 
-628 GCSDSHT
+628 
-635 YLTFLY
+635 
-641 ETTYTLS
+641 
-648 GEPTGGAAYLYNPN
+648 
-662 FTYVNDGMDYNEII
+662 
-676 EETINRRV
+676 EETINRRI

-720 QEINGKQFDGKYI
+720 QEVNGKQFDGKYI
-733 YPRGVTGYEQYYV
+733 YPRGVTGYEQYYI

-771 YVNAKPG
+771 YINAKPG

-900 TDNIAKIDKKLGY
+900 TDNIANIDKKLGY

-926 TMSTQGK
+926 TMSAQGK

-969 NIFDTRAGINGTYVM
+969 NILDTRAGINGTYVM

>member
-29 ALNFDELPT
+29 ALNFDEFPT

-61 CSSTLVANEVNINDY
+61 CSLTLVANEVNINDY

-109 LITTFSTALVTSNYT
+109 LITTFSTALGTSSYT
-124 INIQGN
+124 INIQG
-130 NKIGLLDGTIGGSLT
+130 KDKMGLLDGTIGGTLT
-145 ALSYDFGRE
+145 ALSYDFSRE

-176 LIHEYAHE
+176 MIHEYAHE

-204 RGTATNPLYLFFNI
+204 RGTITNPLYLFFNI

-237 RQISCTI
+237 RQISCAI

-258 EEVKGKYYNL
+258 EKIKGKYYNL

-285 DEEENYYIIKI
+285 DKEENYYIIKI

-429 IDKKPI
+429 IDKKPT

-441 GDEYG
+441 GDAYG
-446 TTMFI
+446 TTTFI
-451 DQIRDEITKE
+451 DQIRNQITKE
-461 VHREMDIV
+461 
-469 INDYTIQHK
+469 
-478 LPGDLPGPQL
+478 
-488 YPDGSL
+488 
-494 RGGWWDI
+494 
-501 RDWYEYYKIL
+501 
-511 TGNEPNGTI
+511 
-520 KWYTQNDLTGL
+520 
-531 VSAHET
+531 AH
-537 ITQLELYKDHISNWA
+537 
-552 EMYNRYYNDTDTLVW
+552 
-567 MITLTP
+567 
-573 TREQN
+573 N
-578 KYKLSWGHSYG
+578 K
-589 SYSQANYESNF
+589 
-600 YVSHL
+600 
-605 ENGKVVTKKAEPPKK
+605 
-620 RIINRPMS
+620 
-628 GCSDSHT
+628 
-635 YLTFLY
+635 
-641 ETTYTLS
+641 
-648 GEPTGGAAYLYNPN
+648 
-662 FTYVNDGMDYNEII
+662 
-676 EETINRRV
+676 ETINRRV

-720 QEINGKQFDGKYI
+720 QEVNGKQLDGKYI
-733 YPRGVTGYEQYYV
+733 YPRGITGYEQYYI

-926 TMSTQGK
+926 TMSAQGK

-969 NIFDTRAGINGTYVM
+969 NILDTRAGINGTYVM

>member
-29 ALNFDELPT
+29 ALNFDEFPT
-38 EEISGKVTGG
+38 EEISGKITGG

-61 CSSTLVANEVNINDY
+61 CSLTLVANEVNINDY

-109 LITTFSTALVTSNYT
+109 LITTFSTALGTSNYT
-124 INIQGN
+124 INIQG
-130 NKIGLLDGTIGGSLT
+130 KDKMGLLDGTIGGTLT

-161 VSHRRKL
+161 VSHRRKI

-204 RGTATNPLYLFFNI
+204 RGTAMNPLYLFFNI

-237 RQISCTI
+237 RQISCAI

-250 VFEVNDKG
+250 VFERNDKG

-338 YYYDTDG
+338 YYYDTEG

-429 IDKKPI
+429 IDKKPT

-441 GDEYG
+441 GDAYG
-446 TTMFI
+446 TTTFM
-451 DQIRDEITKE
+451 DQIRDQITKE
-461 VHREMDIV
+461 VH
-469 INDYTIQHK
+469 N
-478 LPGDLPGPQL
+478 
-488 YPDGSL
+488 
-494 RGGWWDI
+494 
-501 RDWYEYYKIL
+501 
-511 TGNEPNGTI
+511 
-520 KWYTQNDLTGL
+520 
-531 VSAHET
+531 
-537 ITQLELYKDHISNWA
+537 
-552 EMYNRYYNDTDTLVW
+552 
-567 MITLTP
+567 
-573 TREQN
+573 
-578 KYKLSWGHSYG
+578 
-589 SYSQANYESNF
+589 
-600 YVSHL
+600 
-605 ENGKVVTKKAEPPKK
+605 
-620 RIINRPMS
+620 
-628 GCSDSHT
+628 
-635 YLTFLY
+635 
-641 ETTYTLS
+641 
-648 GEPTGGAAYLYNPN
+648 
-662 FTYVNDGMDYNEII
+662 
-676 EETINRRV
+676 EETINLRI
-684 EEKLKDIII
+684 EEKLKDITI

-720 QEINGKQFDGKYI
+720 QEVNGKQLDGKYI

-926 TMSTQGK
+926 TMSAQGK

-969 NIFDTRAGINGTYVM
+969 NILDTRAGINGTYVM

>member
-21 REIYAKIT
+21 REIYAKII
-29 ALNFDELPT
+29 ALNFDEFPT

-61 CSSTLVANEVNINDY
+61 CSLTLVANEVNINDY

-109 LITTFSTALVTSNYT
+109 LITTFSTALGTSNYT
-124 INIQGN
+124 INIQG
-130 NKIGLLDGTIGGSLT
+130 KDKMGLLDGTIGGSLT

-154 DYTDENG
+154 DYIDENG

-204 RGTATNPLYLFFNI
+204 RGTTTNPLYLFFNI

-237 RQISCTI
+237 RQISCAI

-258 EEVKGKYYNL
+258 EEIKGKYYNL

-285 DEEENYYIIKI
+285 DKEENYYIIKI

-368 SQSYVENSA
+368 SQTYVENSA

-429 IDKKPI
+429 IDKKPT

-441 GDEYG
+441 GDAYG
-446 TTMFI
+446 TTTFI
-451 DQIRDEITKE
+451 DQIRNQITKE
-461 VHREMDIV
+461 
-469 INDYTIQHK
+469 
-478 LPGDLPGPQL
+478 
-488 YPDGSL
+488 
-494 RGGWWDI
+494 
-501 RDWYEYYKIL
+501 
-511 TGNEPNGTI
+511 
-520 KWYTQNDLTGL
+520 
-531 VSAHET
+531 AH
-537 ITQLELYKDHISNWA
+537 
-552 EMYNRYYNDTDTLVW
+552 
-567 MITLTP
+567 
-573 TREQN
+573 N
-578 KYKLSWGHSYG
+578 K
-589 SYSQANYESNF
+589 
-600 YVSHL
+600 
-605 ENGKVVTKKAEPPKK
+605 
-620 RIINRPMS
+620 
-628 GCSDSHT
+628 
-635 YLTFLY
+635 
-641 ETTYTLS
+641 
-648 GEPTGGAAYLYNPN
+648 
-662 FTYVNDGMDYNEII
+662 
-676 EETINRRV
+676 ETINRRV

-720 QEINGKQFDGKYI
+720 QEVNGKQFDGKYI

-771 YVNAKPG
+771 YINAKPG
-778 EYFVKY
+778 EYFIKY

-837 EWIDGWN
+837 EWINGWN

-926 TMSTQGK
+926 TMSAQGK

-969 NIFDTRAGINGTYVM
+969 NILDTRAGINGTYVM